1 MTFEKTWNFENI
13 TIKEKLIFKNVIVKR
28 KKKNNEIFK
37 KYIQLE

>member
-28 KKKNNEIFK
+28 KKNNEIFK

>member
-28 KKKNNEIFK
+28 KKKSNEIFK